1 MVDLLVDGGRILA
14 REGRRNQLVV
24 AILSAGIAMTQL
36 DRYVTDVLMRDLVA
50 HDRRPVS
57 FFVYLWLAAEQ
68 QERKGA
74 VQISY
79 RELAENIGV
88 SKSAAQAAVGW
99 LARRK
104 LISASKE
111 NATAV
116 PRYLVQS
123 PWRKS
128 GRG

>member
-1 MVDLLVDGGRILA
+1 MFDLLVDEQRILA
-14 REGRRNQLVV
+14 GKWGCNRVVV
-24 AILSAGIAMTQL
+24 AILLAGIAMIQF

-57 FFVYLWLAAEQ
+57 FLVYLWLAAEQ
-68 QERKGA
+68 QERKGS
-74 VQISY
+74 VEISY

-88 SKSAAQAAVGW
+88 SKSAAQAGVGW
-99 LARRK
+99 LVRRK

-116 PRYLVQS
+116 PRYVVLS
-123 PWRKS
+123 PWRAGK
-128 GRG
+128 RG

>member
-1 MVDLLVDGGRILA
+1 MAL
-14 REGRRNQLVV
+14 
-24 AILSAGIAMTQL
+24 TQM

-57 FFVYLWLAAEQ
+57 FLVYLWLAAEQ

-74 VQISY
+74 VEISY

-88 SKSAAQAAVGW
+88 SKSAAQAGVGW

-104 LISASKE
+104 LISVSKE

-116 PRYLVQS
+116 PSYVVLS
-123 PWRKS
+123 PWRAGK
-128 GRG
+128 RV